1 MEETS
6 KNMFSNVISTGL
18 EPSFVQGTFTCNF
31 PIDEYINFKGKSTVT
46 TKLGSLCSL
55 VTIGLGIAY
64 LSTLIIK
71 LINSNKGQVE

>member
-31 PIDEYINFKGKSTVT
+31 PIDEYINFKGKS
-46 TKLGSLCSL
+46 KLSRTSGFS
-55 VTIGLGIAY
+55 
-64 LSTLIIK
+64 
-71 LINSNKGQVE
+71 